1 MTFFISFVYASQLKT
16 FLYLSLPFISCPCV
30 YIPFLEKFPS
40 SSIPAD
46 YFFPSCRFLGRFP
59 TSSQGTYVRTTYI
72 LPSFISLDLAAVI
85 EAENDPRGNQL
96 HSHRMQLWLNE
107 MTFRIT
113 AQREYI
119 IPQLQK
125 TDENLMTVAEKQPKG
140 YTQLPLLSRPTI

>member
-1 MTFFISFVYASQLKT
+1 
-16 FLYLSLPFISCPCV
+16 
-30 YIPFLEKFPS
+30 
-40 SSIPAD
+40 
-46 YFFPSCRFLGRFP
+46 
-59 TSSQGTYVRTTYI
+59 
-72 LPSFISLDLAAVI
+72 
-85 EAENDPRGNQL
+85 
-96 HSHRMQLWLNE
+96 MQLWLNE